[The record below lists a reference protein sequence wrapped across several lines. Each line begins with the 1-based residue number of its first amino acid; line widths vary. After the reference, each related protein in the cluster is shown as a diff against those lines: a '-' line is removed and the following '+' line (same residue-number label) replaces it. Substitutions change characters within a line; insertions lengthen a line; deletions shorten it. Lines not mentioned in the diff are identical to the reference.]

1 MVRLVFRPYAKIR
14 RSICTSESRRAFTRV
29 SSGFTLPRH
38 RSPSFGYQLLR
49 SHSVLD
55 APFTTPDGWARAPA
69 FIYFNRFRPNS
80 LSFRRNRVSF
90 TLGTRC
96 LATPDAPKNS
106 ATCVRVRL
114 LGPCFKTGRLQPLR
128 QHPSRSAVLGPGR
141 LHKLNQSEER
151 HQLTQFLR
159 RCYLMPTLLSP
170 K

>member
-55 APFTTPDGWARAPA
+55 APFTTPDGWARALVNL
-69 FIYFNRFRPNS
+69 FFDRFRPNS

-90 TLGTRC
+90 TLGTRR
-96 LATPDAPKNS
+96 LATSDAPKNS

-114 LGPCFKTGRLQPLR
+114 LGPCFKTGREASLSTR
-128 QHPSRSAVLGPGR
+128 PSFEYDKNSACGAI
-141 LHKLNQSEER
+141 EEY
-151 HQLTQFLR
+151 HG
-159 RCYLMPTLLSP
+159 
-170 K
+170 

>member
-69 FIYFNRFRPNS
+69 FFIILTGSGLIHFHCAAKFRANFSPHRTRKW
-80 LSFRRNRVSF
+80 LVS
-90 TLGTRC
+90 C
-96 LATPDAPKNS
+96 AENDS
-106 ATCVRVRL
+106 ATCVKVRL
-114 LGPCFKTGRLQPLR
+114 LGPC
-128 QHPSRSAVLGPGR
+128 
-141 LHKLNQSEER
+141 
-151 HQLTQFLR
+151 
-159 RCYLMPTLLSP
+159 
-170 K
+170 

>member
-69 FIYFNRFRPNS
+69 FFFENLDRFRPNS

-90 TLGTRC
+90 TNLGAR
-96 LATPDAPKNS
+96 APRKNS
-106 ATCVRVRL
+106 ATRVRVRL
-114 LGPCFKTGRLQPLR
+114 LGPCFKTGREASLSTRPSLEYDKNSACSARVEKSWIEYATPERPERRVLR
-128 QHPSRSAVLGPGR
+128 
-141 LHKLNQSEER
+141 
-151 HQLTQFLR
+151 
-159 RCYLMPTLLSP
+159 
-170 K
+170 